1 MELKNADIITLKN
14 GDTCVV
20 AGDTVVSCDR
30 QMGIASFDFFNDYY
44 ADTLNHRTLGEY
56 DIAKVMRFDGFHE
69 YKCVFERHALVSELA
84 GDKQDKL
91 MDILCTCIEF
101 SKPSAQFNVIDKY
114 LDLEVVDPD
123 RHGFDGFICTAKHFD
138 SAVDNLSALEILQMG
153 SNSKPLNE
161 FTDFYWVHDGI
172 VEYGNKLLDLLRPT
186 KYHALIE
193 KTAKEIISLYDR
205 CAETGKLPPYE
216 RMPEEIKV
224 IADFMKG
231 AE

>member
-1 MELKNADIITLKN
+1 MEFKNADIITLKN

-20 AGDTVVSCDR
+20 AGDVVVSCDR
-30 QMGIASFDFFNDYY
+30 QIGISLNDFSHDYY

-56 DIAKVMRFDGFHE
+56 DIAKIMRFDGFHE
-69 YKCVFERHALVSELA
+69 YKCVFERHTLVFELA

-91 MDILCTCIEF
+91 FDILCTCIEF
-101 SKPSAQFNVIDKY
+101 SKPSAQFDVIDKY

-123 RHGFDGFICTAKHFD
+123 RHGFDGFVCTAKHFD

-153 SNSKPLNE
+153 SNSKPLDN

-172 VEYGNKLLDLLRPT
+172 VEYGDKLLDLLGT
-186 KYHALIE
+186 NKYHALIE
-193 KTAKEIISLYDR
+193 KTVKEIISLYDD
-205 CAETGKLPPYE
+205 CAETGKLPPRYV
-216 RMPEEIKV
+216 MPKEIKI
-224 IADFMKG
+224 IADFMKE

>member
-1 MELKNADIITLKN
+1 MEFKNADIITLKN

-20 AGDTVVSCDR
+20 AGDVVVSCDR
-30 QMGIASFDFFNDYY
+30 QIGISLNDFSHDYY

-56 DIAKVMRFDGFHE
+56 DIAKIMRFDGFHE
-69 YKCVFERHALVSELA
+69 YKCVFERHTLVFELA

-91 MDILCTCIEF
+91 FDILCTCIEF
-101 SKPSAQFNVIDKY
+101 SKPSAQFDVIDKY

-123 RHGFDGFICTAKHFD
+123 RHGFDGFVCTAKHFD

-153 SNSKPLNE
+153 SNSKPLDN

-172 VEYGNKLLDLLRPT
+172 VEYGDKLLDLLGT
-186 KYHALIE
+186 NKYHALIE
-193 KTAKEIISLYDR
+193 KTVKEIISLYDD
-205 CAETGKLPPYE
+205 CAETGKLPP
-216 RMPEEIKV
+216 RDVMPKEIKI
-224 IADFMKG
+224 IADFMKE

>member
-1 MELKNADIITLKN
+1 MEFKNADIITLKN

-30 QMGIASFDFFNDYY
+30 QVGIDLNDFSHDYY
-44 ADTLNHRTLGEY
+44 DDTLNHRTFGDY
-56 DIAKVMRFDGFHE
+56 DITKVMRFDGFHE
-69 YKCVFERHALVSELA
+69 YKCVFERHALVFELA

-91 MDILCTCIEF
+91 FDILSTCIEF
-101 SKPSAQFNVIDKY
+101 SKPSAQFDVIDKY

-153 SNSKPLNE
+153 SNSKPLDN

-172 VEYGNKLLDLLRPT
+172 VEYGDKLLDLLGT
-186 KYHALIE
+186 NKYHALIK
-193 KTAKEIISLYDR
+193 KTVKGIISLYDD
-205 CAETGKLPPYE
+205 CAETGKLPPRE
-216 RMPEEIKV
+216 RMPKEIKI
-224 IADFMKG
+224 IADFMKE

>member
-20 AGDTVVSCDR
+20 AGDVVVSCDR
-30 QMGIASFDFFNDYY
+30 QIGISLNGFSHDYY
-44 ADTLNHRTLGEY
+44 DDTLNHRTFGDY
-56 DIAKVMRFDGFHE
+56 DITKVMRFDGFHE
-69 YKCVFERHALVSELA
+69 YKCVFERHALVFELA

-91 MDILCTCIEF
+91 FDILSTCIEF
-101 SKPSAQFNVIDKY
+101 SKPSAQFDVIDKY

-153 SNSKPLNE
+153 SNSKPLDN

-172 VEYGNKLLDLLRPT
+172 VEYGDKLLDLLGT
-186 KYHALIE
+186 NKYHALIE
-193 KTAKEIISLYDR
+193 KTVKEIISLYDN
-205 CAETGKLPPYE
+205 CAETGKLPPHE

>member
-20 AGDTVVSCDR
+20 AGDVVVSCDR
-30 QMGIASFDFFNDYY
+30 QIGISLNDFSHDYY
-44 ADTLNHRTLGEY
+44 DDTLNHRTFGEY
-56 DIAKVMRFDGFHE
+56 DITKVMRFDGFHE
-69 YKCVFERHALVSELA
+69 YKCVFERHTLVFELA

-91 MDILCTCIEF
+91 FDILSTCIEF
-101 SKPSAQFNVIDKY
+101 SKPSAQFDVIDKY

-123 RHGFDGFICTAKHFD
+123 RHGFDGFVCTAKHFD

-153 SNSKPLNE
+153 SNSKPLDN

-172 VEYGNKLLDLLRPT
+172 VEYGDKLLDLLGT
-186 KYHALIE
+186 NKYHALIE
-193 KTAKEIISLYDR
+193 KTVKEIISLYDN